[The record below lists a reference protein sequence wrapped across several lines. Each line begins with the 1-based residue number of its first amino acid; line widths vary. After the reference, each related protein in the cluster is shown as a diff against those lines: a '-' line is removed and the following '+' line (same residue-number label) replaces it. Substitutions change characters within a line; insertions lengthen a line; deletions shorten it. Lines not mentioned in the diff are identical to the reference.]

1 MDKIDPIECRM
12 RELFFAKCNKHINR
26 AQEKYPVFAYKINSF
41 LTTKIYKDM
50 ADAHRKTR
58 NDDAAKKEAAIEN
71 ILLGEVFEFMEA
83 FSRGDLEAAKEEAA
97 DVVAVLFRAIK
108 WASVAGI
115 FIGAAG
121 LNNPLL
127 TNTKQ

>member
-1 MDKIDPIECRM
+1 MDNIDPIERRM
-12 RELFFAKCNKHINR
+12 RELFFAKCNKHINH
-26 AQEKYPVFAYKINSF
+26 AQEKHPVFAYKINSRF
-41 LTTKIYKDM
+41 NAVKYKVL
-50 ADAHRKTR
+50 ADDHRQFR
-58 NDDAAKKEAAIEN
+58 DEEHERKESSIEV
-71 ILLGEVFEFMEA
+71 ILLGEVYEFMEA

-115 FIGAAG
+115 FVGAAA